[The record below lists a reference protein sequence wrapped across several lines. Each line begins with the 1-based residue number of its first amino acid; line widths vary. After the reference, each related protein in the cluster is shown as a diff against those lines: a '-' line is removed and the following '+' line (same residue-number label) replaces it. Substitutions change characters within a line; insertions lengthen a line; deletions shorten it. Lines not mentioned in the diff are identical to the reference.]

1 MKKYLM
7 DTGENS
13 LPAVLSRL
21 AIKQS
26 IVNAN
31 AVLVAHCVIECSRQ
45 EHMLSAVKAE
55 MAVFQSTGKRG
66 RCLEAVYYRYLLTV
80 PPTSVEAE
88 RTFSTARLMCTKVR
102 SRLDD
107 SSVDTLCFP
116 GFPVI
121 PRESGNEF
129 SHSRIPG
136 SEKTHG
142 NQWRQREP
150 TEAQIKQV
158 ILVAYWLN
166 IGTILVQCSPISE
179 KRTTCSNIG
188 QCFAPIL
195 VQYCDQY

>member
-26 IVNAN
+26 SMLMPSSSLTASSNAADKN
-31 AVLVAHCVIECSRQ
+31 
-45 EHMLSAVKAE
+45 MLSAVKAE

-88 RTFSTARLMCTKVR
+88 RAFSTARLMCTKVR

-142 NQWRQREP
+142 NQWRQGEP

-166 IGTILVQCSPISE
+166 IGTILVQCSPISV
-179 KRTTCSNIG
+179 KYWANIG
-188 QCFAPIL
+188 
-195 VQYCDQY
+195 